1 MIKITAI
8 VLFKNKSD
16 FKMTENEKNTSIWP
30 APSRCGKK
38 RNDDDSRPVESI
50 WSQPLK
56 RATARRNRVIVTQKR
71 LKIQPKRKAEK
82 MEINHGTKPIFVR
95 QFMVRNNWT

>member
-56 RATARRNRVIVTQKR
+56 RATARRNRVIVTQKTVED
-71 LKIQPKRKAEK
+71 P
-82 MEINHGTKPIFVR
+82 TKKEG
-95 QFMVRNNWT
+95 